1 MSDEKPIQWIGSS
14 YRDLCDFPREARRQA
29 GHQLG
34 LLQQGFVPDDFK
46 PFEEIGPGTYEIRIR
61 TEEGGSLQHRVFY
74 VAKFPEAV
82 YVLHAFRKT
91 TRATSQHDQ
100 QLGRARY
107 KEMMQDRGELLKRQR
122 RS

>member
-1 MSDEKPIQWIGSS
+1 MADEKPIRWIGSS

-29 GHQLG
+29 GHSLG
-34 LLQQGFVPDDFK
+34 LVQHGLLPADFK
-46 PFEEIGPGTYEIRIR
+46 PFEELGPGTYEIRIR
-61 TEEGGSLQHRVFY
+61 TTEGGTLQHRVFY

-91 TRATSQHDQ
+91 SRETSAHDK

-107 KEMMQDRGELLKRQR
+107 KEMLQDRQELLKRQR
-122 RS
+122 SK